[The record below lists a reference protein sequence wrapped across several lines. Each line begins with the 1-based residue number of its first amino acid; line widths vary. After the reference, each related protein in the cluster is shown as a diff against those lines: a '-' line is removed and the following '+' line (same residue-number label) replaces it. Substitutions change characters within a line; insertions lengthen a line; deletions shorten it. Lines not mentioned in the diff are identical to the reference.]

1 MTDSRRRIQRR
12 ILWAA
17 LGWLATRVVLVLLV
31 TGHAGRL
38 DGYGAKSQGDIYD
51 YGQWANSYLVHMSMP
66 TGTNW
71 QYPPLVAP
79 ILLLPK
85 LIPDMSYYS
94 AFIVWAVLADAVI
107 AVTLLWTAARR
118 NGSVLGVWYWTLA
131 IPMLGSLVY
140 GRFDVFS
147 ALFVVVSLAL
157 LGRGVPSR
165 TGRGRELN
173 NRRWIAGALIGLG
186 AAVKIWPGLTV
197 FGLPR
202 TKRGVQTAVA
212 AVVAALGGTAI
223 VSSLFTNGWSFV
235 GSQSNRGIEMESVW
249 AVPFLAARHVHLWSG
264 RRQFRYGS
272 YEIVGPGITAI
283 DTVALLSTLAVFG
296 LLAWWWWRMQ
306 WRPAVA
312 ADATLVAT
320 MLMIVTSRVISPQ
333 YMIWLIAVAAFC
345 LLYKDTSQRR
355 SALVLLVCMPL
366 TQLEFPFGFHG
377 LLYYHTGPFLVLALR
392 NLLLVAA
399 TVIGFRDLWRSTVVG
414 PVFARRVAVGGD
426 PSDEPSGEPGSA
438 VEGIGEQSGA
448 QTGEPGASEATPAEA
463 PSAPESVD
471 IASSG

>member
-12 ILWAA
+12 IQWAA
-17 LGWLATRVVLVLLV
+17 IGWLVTRVILVLLV

-51 YGQWANSYLVHMSMP
+51 YGEWANSYLVHMSMP

-94 AFIVWAVLADAVI
+94 AFIVWAFLADAVI

-131 IPMLGSLVY
+131 IPLLGSLVY

-147 ALFVVVSLAL
+147 AVFVVVSLAL

-165 TGRGRELN
+165 IGGGRALN

-202 TKRGVQTAVA
+202 TKRGVQTAIA
-212 AVVAALGGTAI
+212 AVVAGVGGTAI

-235 GSQSNRGIEMESVW
+235 GSQSSRGIEMESVW
-249 AVPFLAARHVHLWSG
+249 AAPFLAARQAHLWSG
-264 RRQFRYGS
+264 HRQFRYGS
-272 YEIVGPGITAI
+272 YEIVGPGVTAV
-283 DTVALLSTLAVFG
+283 DAFALLSTLAVFA
-296 LLAWWWWRMQ
+296 LLAWWWWRME

-377 LLYYHTGPFLVLALR
+377 LIYYHLGPFLALALR
-392 NLLLVAA
+392 NLLLVVAA
-399 TVIGFRDLWRSTVVG
+399 VIGFRDLWRSTVVG
-414 PVFARRVAVGGD
+414 PVFARRVAAGGD
-426 PSDEPSGEPGSA
+426 PSGDEP
-438 VEGIGEQSGA
+438 
-448 QTGEPGASEATPAEA
+448 EAAPAETAPVEA
-463 PSAPESVD
+463 PSAAQAVD
-471 IASSG
+471 IATSG

>member
-12 ILWAA
+12 IQWAA
-17 LGWLATRVVLVLLV
+17 LGWLVTRVVLVLLV
-31 TGHAGRL
+31 TAHAGPL
-38 DGYGAKSQGDIYD
+38 DGYGSKSQGDIED
-51 YGQWANSYLVHMSMP
+51 YAGWADNYLVHMSMP

-79 ILLLPK
+79 LLLLPK
-85 LIPDMSYYS
+85 LVPDMSYYS
-94 AFIVWAVLADAVI
+94 AFVLWAFLADAVI

-118 NGSVLGVWYWTLA
+118 NGSVLGVWYWTLG
-131 IPMLGSLVY
+131 IPLLGSLVY

-147 ALFVVVSLAL
+147 AVFVVVSMAL
-157 LGRGVPSR
+157 LGVGVPAGPA
-165 TGRGRELN
+165 GRRELN
-173 NRRWIAGALIGLG
+173 GRRWAAGALIGLG

-212 AVVAALGGTAI
+212 AAAAGLGGTVI

-235 GSQSNRGIEMESVW
+235 SSQSNRGIELESVW
-249 AVPFLAARHVHLWSG
+249 AVPFLLARQVHLWSG
-264 RRQFRYGS
+264 HRQFRYGS
-272 YEIVGPGITAI
+272 YEIVGPGVSAL
-283 DTVALLSTLAVFG
+283 DTVAILSTFAGFA
-296 LLAWWWWRMQ
+296 LLAWWWWRME

-320 MLMIVTSRVISPQ
+320 LLMVVTSRVISPQ

-345 LLYKDTSQRR
+345 LLFKDTTQRR

-377 LLYYHTGPFLVLALR
+377 LIYYHLGPLLVLALR
-392 NLLLVAA
+392 DALLVVAA
-399 TVIGFRDLWRSTVVG
+399 VLAFWDLWRSTVTG
-414 PVFARRVAVGGD
+414 PLFARRAAAGGGS
-426 PSDEPSGEPGSA
+426 SDEPAADPDG
-438 VEGIGEQSGA
+438 
-448 QTGEPGASEATPAEA
+448 AEA
-463 PSAPESVD
+463 PPPPAPEAVD
-471 IASSG
+471 AAASN